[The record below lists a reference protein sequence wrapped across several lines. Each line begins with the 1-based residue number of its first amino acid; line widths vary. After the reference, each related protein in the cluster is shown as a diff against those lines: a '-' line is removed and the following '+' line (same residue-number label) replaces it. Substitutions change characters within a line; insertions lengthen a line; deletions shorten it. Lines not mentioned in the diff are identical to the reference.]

1 MNEML
6 TAREA
11 QEYLGVS
18 KRKMWQLLK
27 SGAVQTQDDPLDARL
42 KLVRKS
48 DLDALLAQSKKPA
61 A

>member
-48 DLDALLAQSKKPA
+48 DLDALMARSKKPA